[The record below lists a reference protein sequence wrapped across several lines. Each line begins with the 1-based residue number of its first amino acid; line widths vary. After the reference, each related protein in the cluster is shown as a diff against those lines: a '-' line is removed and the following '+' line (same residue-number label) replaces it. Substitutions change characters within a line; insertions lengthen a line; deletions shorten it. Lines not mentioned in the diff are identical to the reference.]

1 MPNCFNI
8 NIMYHRTQKAEI
20 SQTIAQKLA
29 TTFMA
34 FITIPTLTALPTYF
48 MFITKIFLVSAL
60 TNLIRPLSSVKS
72 LHIMIIRFT
81 SSSPPPSSA
90 KLCFLITFQVSLYQQ
105 KQTFL
110 NNLQGFIKFENFPKI
125 KKKFF
130 KIVKSIFF
138 AHLKFLFWLDQ

>member
-48 MFITKIFLVSAL
+48 MFIKKIFFGQCSNQSHPPLVL
-60 TNLIRPLSSVKS
+60 GEK
-72 LHIMIIRFT
+72 FT
-81 SSSPPPSSA
+81 YNDNKIHLVLPPPSSA

>member
-48 MFITKIFLVSAL
+48 MSITKFKSYRRKYVK
-60 TNLIRPLSSVKS
+60 NIRD
-72 LHIMIIRFT
+72 
-81 SSSPPPSSA
+81 
-90 KLCFLITFQVSLYQQ
+90 
-105 KQTFL
+105 
-110 NNLQGFIKFENFPKI
+110 
-125 KKKFF
+125 
-130 KIVKSIFF
+130 IFF
-138 AHLKFLFWLDQ
+138 G